1 MDHCWKWARKCYI
14 FNQLQKFTAEH
25 RNVSLNFGSQSE
37 IECQNTK
44 FSTHF
49 SLNWPKMVWTGQ
61 KKIHFQDNTKI
72 SIVLVRIEWTHCQNA
87 KKFKPFWSKL
97 VLSGLIGS
105 KKVPFSKWRQ
115 NSNWS
120 NSNRLNPASKYKHFQ
135 TISVRNDKKK
145 WPENLMPK
153 FDEDRPSTKEWKE
166 IGWTYCENVQNF
178 NRFGSEMT
186 TPTGAGTFESHW
198 STPRSSRLR
207 LKQITEKNWGL
218 TQRAARNKESEMKYG
233 RRSSSCFNTPPPPLS
248 SSKTFFLVHFYL
260 FSCFTSST
268 TCLRR
273 HQDKEL

>member
-1 MDHCWKWARKCYI
+1 MSTFISRNCWNGSKWARKCYI

-145 WPENLMPK
+145 MA
-153 FDEDRPSTKEWKE
+153 WKSDAK
-166 IGWTYCENVQNF
+166 IWW
-178 NRFGSEMT
+178 R
-186 TPTGAGTFESHW
+186 
-198 STPRSSRLR
+198 
-207 LKQITEKNWGL
+207 
-218 TQRAARNKESEMKYG
+218 
-233 RRSSSCFNTPPPPLS
+233 
-248 SSKTFFLVHFYL
+248 
-260 FSCFTSST
+260 
-268 TCLRR
+268 
-273 HQDKEL
+273 